1 MPRKHGPYASVR
13 EAILATAAQLFTQQG
28 VHGTSLGDIAAAADL
43 SKGTLYY
50 YYPAKEELVL
60 TIGEGC
66 LSRFTDRILAWV
78 DGLRREEPLRP
89 ALLRLMQALEAD
101 EPNMRLYLVLLT
113 ECMTGNESLQ
123 ALMQRHTREWVVLLE
138 MGALKLQSRPQV
150 LGEQAAL
157 FFTLFAGSMQQR
169 LSGLYTVTEEHILD
183 AILK

>member
-1 MPRKHGPYASVR
+1 
-13 EAILATAAQLFTQQG
+13 
-28 VHGTSLGDIAAAADL
+28 
-43 SKGTLYY
+43 
-50 YYPAKEELVL
+50 
-60 TIGEGC
+60 
-66 LSRFTDRILAWV
+66 
-78 DGLRREEPLRP
+78 
-89 ALLRLMQALEAD
+89 MQALEAD